1 MDPAVLGT
9 NPTLATYVTVGLLA
23 TLPLLFVAMT
33 CFTRFVIVFAMLRH
47 GLGLQQSPPNI
58 VLVALSLLLTL
69 FVMQPVFERLQS
81 EALTPFLGGKLT
93 LAQAADAAE
102 APLREYMSAQV
113 REQELAAVLEIAPA
127 PTADA
132 AAEPPL
138 ASLTVA
144 FLLGE
149 LRIAFQMGFFL
160 LLPFLLIDL
169 VVSSILMGLGMIMVP
184 PQSISLPLKVLV
196 FLLVDGWILLTQSVV
211 GSIHGAGP

>member
-1 MDPAVLGT
+1 MDAATLGT

-23 TLPLLFVAMT
+23 IVPLLFVAMT

-102 APLREYMSAQV
+102 APLRQYMSAQV
-113 REQELAAVLEIAPA
+113 REQELAAVLEIAPES
-127 PTADA
+127 A
-132 AAEPPL
+132 AAAATSPPL

-169 VVSSILMGLGMIMVP
+169 VVSSVLMGLGMIMVP

-196 FLLVDGWILLTQSVV
+196 FLLVDGWIVLTQSIA
-211 GSIHGAGP
+211 GSIHGVGP